1 MRTTINPN
9 ISEWPSLCERPSL
22 ELEFLDSTVRNIL
35 NRVKTSGD
43 EALREFSLRYDKV
56 QIDNLEVSKA
66 EIEAAS
72 ASISKELKAAI
83 ETAASNI
90 QKFHESQRREFHKI
104 ETTPGVTCWRKAV
117 PIDRA
122 GIYIPGG
129 TAPLFS
135 TVLMLA
141 VPAKIA
147 GCREVILCSPPDSS
161 GTISPAILYAAS
173 KAGVSKM
180 FKAGGAQAIAA
191 MAYGTK
197 TIPSVSKIFGPG
209 NQYVTKAKQIVSQD
223 GIAIDMP
230 AGPSEVLV
238 VADQYASPAFVA
250 ADLLSQ
256 AEHGKDSQVVLVT
269 FSIETVNNV
278 QAEIERQLATLPRKD
293 IAREA
298 LNNSLAVVLS
308 SDAEAMDFVNEYA
321 PEHLILNTKNAEE
334 ISGLVRNTGSVFIGA
349 WSPESVGDYAS
360 GTNHT
365 LPTNGFAKAYSGVS
379 LESFQKY
386 ITFQSLTQ
394 DGLKKLGPVVET
406 MAEAED
412 LIGHKLSISIRL
424 KELR

>member
-1 MRTTINPN
+1 MRTLINPN
-9 ISEWPSLCERPSL
+9 IADWPSLCERPSL

-35 NRVKTSGD
+35 NRVKTAGD
-43 EALREFSLRYDKV
+43 DALKEFSLRYDKV
-56 QIDNLEVSKA
+56 QIDNLEVRKS
-66 EIEAAS
+66 EIEEAS

-90 QKFHESQRREFHKI
+90 QKFHEAQRREFHKL
-104 ETTPGVTCWRKAV
+104 ETTPGVNCWRKAV
-117 PIDRA
+117 AIDRV

-161 GTISPAILYAAS
+161 GNISPAILYAAS

-180 FKAGGAQAIAA
+180 YKAGGAQAIAA

-197 TIPSVSKIFGPG
+197 TIPFVNKIFGPG

-238 VADQYASPAFVA
+238 VADQFANPAFVA

-256 AEHGKDSQVVLVT
+256 AEHGKDSQVVLVS
-269 FSIETVNNV
+269 FSE
-278 QAEIERQLATLPRKD
+278 EILGKVKGEIDRQLSTLPRRD
-293 IAREA
+293 IAIEA
-298 LNNSLAVVLS
+298 LNNSLAIVLD
-308 SDAEAMDFVNEYA
+308 SDATAMEFVNEYA

-334 ISGLVRNTGSVFIGA
+334 LAVLVRNTGSVFIGA

-379 LESFQKY
+379 LESFQKH

-394 DGLKKLGPVVET
+394 DGLRKLGPVVEI

-412 LIGHKLSISIRL
+412 LIGHKQSISIRL
-424 KELR
+424 KELK

>member
-1 MRTTINPN
+1 MRTVINPN
-9 ISEWPSLCERPSL
+9 IADWPSLCQRPSL

-35 NRVKTSGD
+35 NRVKTAGD
-43 EALREFSLRYDKV
+43 DALKEFSLRYDKV
-56 QIDNLEVSKA
+56 QVDSLEVTNA
-66 EIEAAS
+66 EIEKATV
-72 ASISKELKAAI
+72 SISNELKAAI

-90 QKFHESQRREFHKI
+90 RKFHESQRREFHKV
-104 ETTPGVTCWRKAV
+104 ETTSGVSCWRKAV
-117 PIDRA
+117 AIDRV

-191 MAYGTK
+191 MSYGTK
-197 TIPSVSKIFGPG
+197 TIHFVNKIFGPG

-238 VADQYASPAFVA
+238 VADQFANPAFVA

-256 AEHGKDSQVVLVT
+256 AEHGKDSQVVLVS
-269 FSIETVNNV
+269 FSKDTIDKV
-278 QAEIERQLATLPRKD
+278 QSEIEAQLSTLPRKE

-298 LNNSLAVVLS
+298 LNNSLAIVLD
-308 SDAEAMDFVNEYA
+308 SDATAMEFVNEYA

-334 ISGLVRNTGSVFIGA
+334 LAALVRNTGSVFIGA

-365 LPTNGFAKAYSGVS
+365 LPTNGFARAYSGVS
-379 LESFQKY
+379 LESFQKH

-394 DGLKKLGPVVET
+394 DGLKKLGPVVEI

-412 LIGHKLSISIRL
+412 LIGHKRSISVRL
-424 KELR
+424 KELK

>member
-1 MRTTINPN
+1 MRTVTNPDKK
-9 ISEWPSLCERPSL
+9 SWPLLCRRPSI
-22 ELEFLDSTVRNIL
+22 ELEFLDSTVKNIL
-35 NRVKTSGD
+35 NRVRTSGD
-43 EALREFSLRYDKV
+43 EALKEFALRYDNVKLGS
-56 QIDNLEVSKA
+56 LEVTQE
-66 EIEAAS
+66 EIDKAS
-72 ASISKELKAAI
+72 ASIPKPLKAAI

-90 QKFHESQRREFHKI
+90 RKFHESQRREFQKV

-117 PIDRA
+117 AIDRA

-141 VPAKIA
+141 IPASIA
-147 GCREVILCSPPDSS
+147 GCRDVILCSPPDES
-161 GTISPAILYAAS
+161 GNIAPAIIYAAAQ
-173 KAGVSKM
+173 AGVSKM
-180 FKAGGAQAIAA
+180 YKAGGAQAIAA

-197 TIPSVSKIFGPG
+197 TIPSVNKIFGPG

-238 VADQYASPAFVA
+238 VADGLANPSFVA

-256 AEHGKDSQVVLVT
+256 AEHGKDSQVVLVA
-269 FSIETVNNV
+269 FGEPTVQKV
-278 QAEIERQLATLPRKD
+278 QEEIEKQLAQLPRKD
-293 IAREA
+293 IAKEA
-298 LNNSLAVVLS
+298 LNNSLAIVLN
-308 SDAEAMDFVNEYA
+308 SDEAAMDFVNEYA
-321 PEHLILNTKNAEE
+321 PEHLILNTKNADELA
-334 ISGLVRNTGSVFIGA
+334 SLVRNTGSVFIGP
-349 WSPESVGDYAS
+349 WSPESIGDYAS

-386 ITFQSLTQ
+386 ITFQSLTK
-394 DGLKKLGPVVET
+394 DGLKNLGPVVET

-412 LIGHKLSISIRL
+412 LIGHKQSISIRL
-424 KELR
+424 KELK